1 MEIFIVVL
9 LGAFIGW
16 VTNYI
21 AIKMLF
27 RPRREIDLKIVKIQ
41 GLIPKRQREIATAI
55 AEIVENELISIKDI
69 ITNLKDDE
77 LDSALE
83 DFVDSALEKKLK
95 ESILKSFPKL
105 SIFLTDSMIDRV
117 KNIIKTSLLENKDS
131 FIQFISGYLEEK
143 VDFGEIVRNKVES
156 FSFDK
161 LEKVVFGL
169 TKKEMKHIEIIGAIL
184 GGLIGIA
191 QYLVFRFV

>member
-27 RPRREIDLKIVKIQ
+27 RPRREIDLKIIKIQ
-41 GLIPKRQREIATAI
+41 GLIPKRQKEIATAI